1 MALSSALKG
10 RSQRK
15 HAISDSLKD
24 NKLIVPNG
32 AMNNRSRLRKLSSN
46 NDKGEKH
53 SDISNLSKRRKVKH
67 EQNGTPKTVSV
78 ARENANLPTSPTTSV
93 HDETDVPEEDSPTF
107 DIPYINEENSLDE
120 ATEESFEES
129 ESKFDKNDNDDI
141 DRSDD

>member
-15 HAISDSLKD
+15 NAIIDSLKD
-24 NKLIVPNG
+24 NTLTVANG
-32 AMNNRSRLRKLSSN
+32 TMNNRSRLRKLSSD

-53 SDISNLSKRRKVKH
+53 SDISNLSKRRKVEH
-67 EQNGTPKTVSV
+67 EQNGTPKIVSV
-78 ARENANLPTSPTTSV
+78 ARESANIPSSPTTSV
-93 HDETDVPEEDSPTF
+93 HDETDVPEEDSPTS
-107 DIPYINEENSLDE
+107 DLPYINEENSLDE

-129 ESKFDKNDNDDI
+129 ESKFDKNDVDDI